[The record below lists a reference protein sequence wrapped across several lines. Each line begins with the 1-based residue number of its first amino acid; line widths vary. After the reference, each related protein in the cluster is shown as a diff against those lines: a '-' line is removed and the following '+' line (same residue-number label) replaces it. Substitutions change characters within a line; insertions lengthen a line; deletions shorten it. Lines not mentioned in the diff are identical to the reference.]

1 MATRVHCPGA
11 KQILKGNRL
20 SIEGAEYVLMISRI
34 EALEDFNSSS
44 IAATK
49 VQIEHLPLDY
59 KFLLKKHA
67 DIHGEIFNR
76 VRFEVYPDSLPRHS
90 SEELIAMQKESPEI
104 IVPELLKSMV
114 NMGRYTLISSS
125 GNNPPNLRQEGFA
138 YPF

>member
-49 VQIEHLPLDY
+49 VQIEHLPLD
-59 KFLLKKHA
+59 
-67 DIHGEIFNR
+67 
-76 VRFEVYPDSLPRHS
+76 
-90 SEELIAMQKESPEI
+90 
-104 IVPELLKSMV
+104 
-114 NMGRYTLISSS
+114 
-125 GNNPPNLRQEGFA
+125 
-138 YPF
+138 